1 MINGNPVDLEKT
13 SWVRPWI
20 FSLLF
25 AWRMLSITLATISC
39 IWCGFTRIVSGSARV
54 KDANLRLKIH
64 HGF

>member
-39 IWCGFTRIVSGSARV
+39 IWSGV
-54 KDANLRLKIH
+54 DLR
-64 HGF
+64 G